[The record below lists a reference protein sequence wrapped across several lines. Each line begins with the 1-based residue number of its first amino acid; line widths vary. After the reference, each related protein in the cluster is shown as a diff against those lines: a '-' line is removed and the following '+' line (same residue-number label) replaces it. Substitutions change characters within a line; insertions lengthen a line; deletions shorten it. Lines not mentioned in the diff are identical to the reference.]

1 MLMMK
6 RMKCNNLISV
16 ILLLVSNNWHLVG
29 IAPAVA
35 AADGGSVADES
46 SKTGVPD
53 LFDNDVFASHL
64 LMGDQIALTADVSA
78 NLVFLPK
85 LIDFQR
91 VPIGEPQS
99 RVITVFNRHTN
110 QSVFLGSIIGNV
122 PDFYTSYFSDTK
134 VVIPPEGKRMRNRQM
149 TTTTTVMRATCVCLC
164 ACCLCVVAAAWLFA
178 I

>member
-1 MLMMK
+1 MMMMMG
-6 RMKCNNLISV
+6 RMKCNNFISV

-35 AADGGSVADES
+35 AADGGAAANAVDEPT
-46 SKTGVPD
+46 KTGAPE

-110 QSVFLGSIIGNV
+110 QSVYLGSIMGNV

-134 VVIPPEGKRMRNRQM
+134 VVIPPEGK
-149 TTTTTVMRATCVCLC
+149 
-164 ACCLCVVAAAWLFA
+164 
-178 I
+178 